1 MLTAISKL
9 EIEKTKLLLEEL
21 EIYKA
26 GEWTISDIL
35 KNDVN
40 VVLKHEECGLM
51 KQYLDPKAS

>member
-21 EIYKA
+21 EIYKP

-40 VVLKHEECGLM
+40 VVLKHKECGLM
-51 KQYLDPKAS
+51 K